1 MSDKSIDKDLTV
13 AGGNYHGLDYPLFHM
28 SLRKNAIERV
38 TAYMGQTPER
48 EAIGP
53 EVPVH

>member
-28 SLRKNAIERV
+28 SLRKNAIERAS
-38 TAYMGQTPER
+38 AYMGQTPER

-53 EVPVH
+53 AVPVH